1 MLMSCAERAE
11 HCERMAALV
20 DEPEKRSRFIE
31 LARLWR
37 GMIRLDERDSPTS
50 ETSRT
55 AFES

>member
-11 HCERMAALV
+11 HCERMAELV

-55 AFES
+55 AF